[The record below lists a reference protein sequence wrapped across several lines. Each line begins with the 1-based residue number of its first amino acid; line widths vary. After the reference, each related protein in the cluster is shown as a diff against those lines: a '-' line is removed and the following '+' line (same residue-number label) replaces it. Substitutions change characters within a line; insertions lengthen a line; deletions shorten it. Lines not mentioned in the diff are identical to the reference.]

1 MGFKQKDRASSLTL
15 REGYSCGANPRI
27 TTSKL
32 RSAQMYSVYFNL
44 WRVIALKTENL
55 LTFQQL

>member
-27 TTSKL
+27 TKSKL
-32 RSAQMYSVYFNL
+32 RSAQMLCLY
-44 WRVIALKTENL
+44 
-55 LTFQQL
+55 